1 MGRKETATQS
11 HNTIVTTCLHCPRT
25 VLFSTTEHLPVTC
38 PYLDYRDEASER
50 SFDEPRAYCTAANTF
65 VQPMR
70 ADICNDRYD
79 LDHETDCEIYRE
91 AEAEN
96 GV

>member
-1 MGRKETATQS
+1 MGRKETVTQS
-11 HNTIVTTCLHCPRT
+11 HDTTVTTCLHCPRT
-25 VLFSTTEHLPVTC
+25 VLFTVTEHLLVTC
-38 PYLDYRDEASER
+38 PYLDYRDDAGER

-65 VQPMR
+65 VQAMR

-91 AEAEN
+91 AETKN